1 MGNIMRNMKRWIAA
15 MLVTAMIVSD
25 CGFIPAYASEGSM
38 TDETSVSENGA
49 VSGEKPAGETSDLE
63 SKINEEVREELSSGE
78 SDQSMEA
85 ADSAQD
91 GDEETA
97 AAIQDGDTKAK
108 DSGTDTPSELPAI
121 HIGQTIKGEEFPDP
135 NEPEFEYDLS
145 VSFEMSDSLILFTNY
160 DIDTIPGQEKNGT
173 LVWSILR
180 GEKGTTA
187 GSTSLIKEED
197 DWKDFEI
204 VSGSPYFTMTEN
216 EDEESGYYRMIEL
229 TSEETAGQNDYD
241 YYIRAAYYSGTEED
255 MDEAFYTA
263 ATVPFVLQNDD
274 TDIDQAQD
282 DTIDTEKADTD
293 IAQDDMSAAQDTDQ
307 ETAGDDVLTEDSDE
321 EEMLEDSS
329 AGNIETDGITEEIS
343 TISENDMADEIPV
356 LSESDPVQP
365 AAEEHIS
372 EIILDKTKLTIQPG
386 GTGQLTAV
394 TLPENIQAKISW
406 DSSNESIATVNETGE
421 VRAKAEGI
429 TYITAECDGLTAV
442 AKVEVAP
449 ENAGD
454 KLLDL
459 SGDIWVAGFKRE
471 SEDFVYT
478 GQKITQDIRVYYKNT
493 LLTEKTDYTLTYKNN
508 INAAVYNTSKA
519 PSVTINLKG
528 QYSGSVTLYYTIHP
542 LDINAIDTYNTDSD
556 GADGAGTAGS
566 RSPGYEQTVAY
577 SSNLKIPNPVLTF
590 GKKKLVA
597 NKDFVCD
604 YTPLSDQLNAE
615 HGRTADYKKG
625 DSYTP
630 GKVYSYTVN
639 GIGNFVGSF
648 QMQLVILKDKTLN
661 FSSASVKLDQK
672 QYEYH
677 GQALSKSE
685 VKIAELKVSGQV
697 LDATLYDYE
706 VCANGIEGAYVTVYP
721 SEAGRADGYRGNK
734 KVNLKLVGD
743 RSIADT
749 TQGENWKESIPFS
762 QKTVNKNGGIYQEKT
777 GVLAYGE
784 GEAKE
789 TLTEGEDYTV
799 KYSNAKK
806 AGKVTVTFTGK
817 GRYKGTL
824 RKKYEITPN
833 GDAANL
839 KIEWDE
845 KTVTVKE
852 DGTLETVYQKGGAI
866 PGFAIKD
873 QDRNILKN
881 KTDYTVKY
889 KDNKTPGTP
898 MSCEITGKGNY
909 KGYTQNVQLQVITGD
924 ISLASISIPDKPYS
938 TKQDAWKSTATIK
951 DVNGKKLAAG
961 TDYVKELTYTYENMA
976 SGQPPQKGA
985 TVAVIVQGI
994 GCYEGSVLEGSYRIF
1009 ENNISKLKVVIDPQ
1023 EYTGEEVTLSPGSIH
1038 VYASST
1044 DAKKKQNELP
1054 SSCYEII
1061 EYKNNIKAGT
1071 AKVTLRGKEEYG
1083 GTKTYSFKIQKRA
1096 YRINRVKGIAFDKT
1110 SLSFSLAENDEAKR
1124 TLTAT
1129 ITAQTGET
1137 IANPTV
1143 IWSVSDRRIADVET
1157 RIINETTLKAV
1168 IMLKK
1173 EGSVT
1178 ITATTQDGNK
1188 KAQCKVKIVDAPLL
1202 KQAGQKVEGEV
1213 GQTYQLELE
1222 KAESQEVNLSDIKW
1236 ESNNPDVVSVTKDGL
1251 LGNLTMKKQGAAI
1264 IKVTYRGYVQQ
1275 CYVIVKGEET
1285 LPEGRV
1291 LTYEQKPGC
1300 TDDTPYINK
1309 LLRDWEGDQS
1319 RYDYMYLPAGVYW
1332 IDPADGGYDGSKY
1345 DEFGNYKFGGIVLT
1359 DNQTLI
1365 MSPSALLMTIG
1376 NGKEGYHVIWAFGRE
1391 NITIS
1396 GGQII
1401 GERREHK
1408 GKSGEYG
1415 HGIQISGCT
1424 NVTIQDVDISQ
1435 CWGDGIYL
1443 GLYNGW
1449 DENGNSKKMFSKN
1462 VTITNCNLHHNRRN
1476 NLSITDADYITID
1489 RCKFNYASGT
1499 DPQYGIDIEP
1509 NENNPCEHVTITN
1522 SEFKG
1527 NAKASMGII
1536 KSANDIRLEN
1546 CTLDGAFYNMAGR
1559 NVVLKNTSIK
1569 GEVVDQTGGIRR
1581 EN

>member
-1 MGNIMRNMKRWIAA
+1 MRNRKRWIAA
-15 MLVTAMIVSD
+15 MLVIAMTVSD
-25 CGFIPAYASEGSM
+25 CGVIPAFATEGNM
-38 TDETSVSENGA
+38 AAETSVSENNA
-49 VSGEKPAGETSDLE
+49 VSGETPADAAPDSGSEM
-63 SKINEEVREELSSGE
+63 NEGVKEGISSGE
-78 SDQSMEA
+78 SVQSGEA

-91 GDEETA
+91 GDKEA
-97 AAIQDGDTKAK
+97 AAMQDKDTGVTG
-108 DSGTDTPSELPAI
+108 SGTDTPLELPAI
-121 HIGQTIKGEEFPDP
+121 HIGQIIKGEELPDP
-135 NEPEFEYDLS
+135 NDLKFEYDLP
-145 VSFEMSDSLILFTNY
+145 VSFEASDSLILFANY
-160 DIDTIPGQEKNGT
+160 DIDAIPGQEENGT

-180 GEKGTTA
+180 GEKGTAA
-187 GSTSLIKEED
+187 GSTGLIKEED

-204 VSGSPYFTMTEN
+204 VSDSPYFTMTEN

-241 YYIRAAYYSGTEED
+241 YYIRAAYYFGTKED

-263 ATVPFVLQNDD
+263 ATVPFVPQNDD
-274 TDIDQAQD
+274 TDIGQARD
-282 DTIDTEKADTD
+282 DTVDTEKADNDMTK
-293 IAQDDMSAAQDTDQ
+293 DDMPAVEDMDQ
-307 ETAGDDVLTEDSDE
+307 KTAGDDVLAEDSDE
-321 EEMLEDSS
+321 EELPEDSS
-329 AGNIETDGITEEIS
+329 AGNSETDETTEEIS
-343 TISENDMADEIPV
+343 TISENDMTDEV
-356 LSESDPVQP
+356 SALSESDPVQP
-365 AAEEHIS
+365 VAEEHIS
-372 EIILDKTKLTIQPG
+372 KIILDKTELTIQPG
-386 GTGQLTAV
+386 STGQLTAT

-406 DSSNESIATVNETGE
+406 DSSNERVATVNETGE

-493 LLTEKTDYTLTYKNN
+493 LLTEKTDYTLAYKNN
-508 INAAVYNTSKA
+508 INAAVYNTAKA

-542 LDINAIDTYNTDSD
+542 LDLNAIDIYNADNGGVD
-556 GADGAGTAGS
+556 GTGAAGS

-577 SSNLKIPNPVLTF
+577 GKNLKIPNPVLTF
-590 GKKKLVA
+590 GKKKLAA

-604 YTPLSDQLNAE
+604 YTPLSEQLNAE
-615 HGRTADYKKG
+615 HGQTADYKKG

-639 GIGNFVGSF
+639 GIGNFAGSF

-672 QYEYH
+672 QYEFH
-677 GQALSKSE
+677 GTALSKSE

-697 LDATLYDYE
+697 LDDALYDYE
-706 VCANGIEGAYVTVYP
+706 VCAGGTEGAYVTVYP
-721 SEAGRADGYRGNK
+721 SEAGRAAGYRGSK

-743 RSIADT
+743 RKIADAAP
-749 TQGENWKESIPFS
+749 GENWKDSIPFS

-777 GVLAYGE
+777 GVLVYGE

-824 RKKYEITPN
+824 KKKYEITPN
-833 GDAANL
+833 RDENNL
-839 KIEWDE
+839 AIVWGKN
-845 KTVTVKE
+845 VKDK
-852 DGTLETVYQKGGAI
+852 DGTLEVTYQKGGAV
-866 PGFAIKD
+866 PDFVIKD

-889 KDNKTPGTP
+889 KDNKTPGTS

-909 KGYTQNVQLQVITGD
+909 KGYTRNVQLQVMPGD

-938 TKQDAWKSTATIK
+938 TKQNAWKSTAVIK

-961 TDYVKELTYTYENMA
+961 TDYVKELTYTYENMV
-976 SGQPPQKGA
+976 SGQPPQKGTA
-985 TVAVIVQGI
+985 VTVTVQGM

-1009 ENNISKLKVVIDPQ
+1009 EKNISKLKVVIDPQ
-1023 EYTGEEVTLSPGSIH
+1023 EYTGEEVTLLPGNIH
-1038 VYASST
+1038 VYANST

-1054 SSCYEII
+1054 SSCYEIVG
-1061 EYKNNIKAGT
+1061 YSNNIKAGT

-1083 GTKTYSFKIQKRA
+1083 GTKAYSFKIQKRA

-1110 SLSFSLAENDEAKR
+1110 SLSVLLAEPDEAKR
-1124 TLTAT
+1124 TIMAT
-1129 ITAQTGET
+1129 ITAQTEEP

-1143 IWSVSDRRIADVET
+1143 IFTVSDRRIADIET
-1157 RIINETTLKAV
+1157 RIIDDTKISVV

-1173 EGSVT
+1173 EGNVT

-1188 KAQCKVKIVDAPLL
+1188 KAQCKVKIVDAPIL
-1202 KQAGQKVEGEV
+1202 KQEGQKIEGEV

-1222 KAESQEVNLSDIKW
+1222 KAEWQDIDVNAIKW

-1251 LGNLTMKKQGAAI
+1251 LGTLSMKKLGAAV
-1264 IKVTYRGYVQQ
+1264 IKVTYHGYVQQ
-1275 CYVIVKGEET
+1275 CYAIVIGEET

-1291 LTYEQKPGC
+1291 LTYNQQPGC
-1300 TDDTPYINK
+1300 TDDTPHINK
-1309 LLRDWEGDQS
+1309 LLREWEWDYPDS
-1319 RYDYMYLPAGVYW
+1319 YDYMYLPAGVYW
-1332 IDPADGGYDGSKY
+1332 IDPTDGGYDQ
-1345 DEFGNYKFGGIVLT
+1345 FGKYKFGGIILT
-1359 DNQTLI
+1359 DNQKLI
-1365 MSPSALLMTIG
+1365 MSPSALLMTIP
-1376 NGKEGYHVIWAFGRE
+1376 NSKPGYHVIWAFGRE

-1401 GERREHK
+1401 GDRREHK
-1408 GKSGEYG
+1408 GKGGEYG
-1415 HGIQISGCT
+1415 HGIHISGCT
-1424 NVTIQDVDISQ
+1424 NVTIEDVEISQ

-1443 GLYNGW
+1443 GYYA
-1449 DENGNSKKMFSKN
+1449 DQKKRSN
-1462 VTITNCNLHHNRRN
+1462 HVTITNCNLHNNRRN
-1476 NLSITDADYITID
+1476 NLSITDASNITID
-1489 RCKFNYASGT
+1489 HCKFNYAKGT

-1509 NENNPCEHVTITN
+1509 NENKPCEHVKILN

-1546 CTLDGAFYNMAGR
+1546 CTLDGNFYNMAGR
-1559 NVVLKNTSIK
+1559 NVVLKNTT
-1569 GEVVDQTGGIRR
+1569 VGGNIEGTVRR
-1581 EN
+1581 E

>member
-1 MGNIMRNMKRWIAA
+1 MRNRKRWIAA
-15 MLVTAMIVSD
+15 MLVIAMTVSD
-25 CGFIPAYASEGSM
+25 CGVIPAYATEGSM
-38 TDETSVSENGA
+38 AAEMSVSENDA
-49 VSGEKPAGETSDLE
+49 VSEEKPAGEDTGVTDS
-63 SKINEEVREELSSGE
+63 
-78 SDQSMEA
+78 EA
-85 ADSAQD
+85 
-91 GDEETA
+91 
-97 AAIQDGDTKAK
+97 
-108 DSGTDTPSELPAI
+108 DTPSELPAI
-121 HIGQTIKGEEFPDP
+121 HIGQIMKGEELPDP
-135 NEPEFEYDLS
+135 NDPEFEYDLP

-160 DIDTIPGQEKNGT
+160 DIDTIPGQEENGT

-187 GSTSLIKEED
+187 GSIGLIKEED

-204 VSGSPYFTMTEN
+204 VSDSPYFTMTEN
-216 EDEESGYYRMIEL
+216 EDEESVYYRMIEL
-229 TSEETAGQNDYD
+229 ASEETAGQNDYD
-241 YYIRAAYYSGTEED
+241 YYIRAAYYIGTEEE
-255 MDEAFYTA
+255 MDEMFYTA
-263 ATVPFVLQNDD
+263 ATVPFVLQKDD
-274 TDIDQAQD
+274 TDIEQAQD
-282 DTIDTEKADTD
+282 DTIDTEEADTD
-293 IAQDDMSAAQDTDQ
+293 IAQDDMSATEDTDQ
-307 ETAGDDVLTEDSDE
+307 EAAGDDVLTEDSGE
-321 EEMLEDSS
+321 EEALEDSA
-329 AGNIETDGITEEIS
+329 AGNPEADETTEEIS
-343 TISENDMADEIPV
+343 TVSENDMTDEIPV
-356 LSESDPVQP
+356 LSESDSVQP
-365 AAEEHIS
+365 EAEAHIS
-372 EIILDKTKLTIQPG
+372 EIILDKTELTIQPG
-386 GTGQLTAV
+386 GTGQLTAT
-394 TLPENIQAKISW
+394 TLPENIQTKISW
-406 DSSNESIATVNETGE
+406 DSSNESVATVNETGE

-442 AKVEVAP
+442 AKAEVAP
-449 ENAGD
+449 ENANN

-508 INAAVYNTSKA
+508 INAADYNTAKA

-542 LDINAIDTYNTDSD
+542 LDLNAIDIYNADND
-556 GADGAGTAGS
+556 GVDGTGAAGS

-590 GKKKLVA
+590 GKKKLAA

-604 YTPLSDQLNAE
+604 YTPLAEQLHAE
-615 HGRTADYKKG
+615 HGQTADYKKG

-639 GIGNFVGSF
+639 GIGNFAGSF

-661 FSSASVKLDQK
+661 FSSASVKLDRK

-677 GQALSKSE
+677 GTALSKSE
-685 VKIAELKVSGQV
+685 VRIAEFKVSGQV
-697 LDATLYDYE
+697 LDGVLYDYE
-706 VCANGIEGAYVTVYP
+706 VCAGGIEGAYVTVYP
-721 SEAGRADGYRGNK
+721 SEAGRADGYRGSK

-743 RSIADT
+743 RSIADAAP
-749 TQGENWKESIPFS
+749 GENWKDSIPFS

-777 GVLAYGE
+777 GVLVYGE

-789 TLTEGEDYTV
+789 RLTEGEDYTV

-824 RKKYEITPN
+824 KKQYEITPN

-839 KIEWDE
+839 KVEWDE

-866 PGFAIKD
+866 PGLVIKD

-889 KDNKTPGTP
+889 KDNKTPGEP
-898 MSCEITGKGNY
+898 MTCEITGKGNY
-909 KGYTQNVQLQVITGD
+909 KGYAKNVQLQVIPGD

-938 TKQDAWKSTATIK
+938 TKQNAWKSTAVIK

-976 SGQPPQKGA
+976 SGQPPQKG
-985 TVAVIVQGI
+985 VAVTVTVQGM

-1009 ENNISKLKVVIDPQ
+1009 ENNISKLKIVIDPQ
-1023 EYTGEEVTLSPGSIH
+1023 EYTGEEVTLSSGDIH
-1038 VYASST
+1038 VYANST

-1054 SSCYEII
+1054 ASCYEII

-1083 GTKTYSFKIQKRA
+1083 GTKTYSFKIQKRV

-1124 TLTAT
+1124 TLTAV

-1157 RIINETTLKAV
+1157 RIINATTLKAV
-1168 IMLKK
+1168 ITLKK

-1188 KAQCKVKIVDAPLL
+1188 KAQCKVKIVDVPLL
-1202 KQAGQKVEGEV
+1202 KQAGQKVEGEA

-1275 CYVIVKGEET
+1275 CYAIVKGEET

-1300 TDDTPYINK
+1300 EDDTPYINK
-1309 LLRDWEGDQS
+1309 LLRDWEWNPDA
-1319 RYDYMYLPAGVYW
+1319 YDYMYLPAGVYW
-1332 IDPADGGYDGSKY
+1332 IDAADGGYDGSKY

-1376 NGKEGYHVIWAFGRE
+1376 NGKEGYHVIWAFGRD

-1415 HGIQISGCT
+1415 HGIQVSGCT

-1449 DENGNSKKMFSKN
+1449 DNEGKPKKMFSQN
-1462 VTITNCNLHHNRRN
+1462 ITIINCNLHHNRRN
-1476 NLSITDADYITID
+1476 NLSITDADYVTID
-1489 RCKFNYASGT
+1489 RCKFNNASGT

-1509 NENNPCEHVTITN
+1509 NEKNPCEHVTISN
-1522 SEFKG
+1522 SEFIG

-1536 KSANDIRLEN
+1536 TSANDIRLEN
-1546 CTLDGAFYNMAGR
+1546 CTLDGNFYNMAGK
-1559 NVVLKNTSIK
+1559 NVVLKNTTIK
-1569 GEVVDQTGGIRR
+1569 GEVVDRTGGIRR